1 MNCQC
6 NEETTA
12 NAMKRRAR
20 TYRRPLRHSPLL
32 LTLRRQRKARGS
44 LLPRCSLHPPLQ
56 QLQHMQL
63 HKQQHRS
70 QAHYLQEHSL
80 QHYHRNPCLI
90 DAACIIHNIQYIIH
104 NAACMMRTT
113 LRDSLPSPYHPQHV
127 QAIFTRALLAVHTVQ
142 LRKCYSFTA
151 VLRLALQQR
160 KCCSCYTA
168 LQRYYAASTAASDAL
183 RTCTSSHHAAARM
196 RVCKGTHAYDT

>member
-80 QHYHRNPCLI
+80 QHYHRNTCLI

-104 NAACMMRTT
+104 NVACMMRTT
-113 LRDSLPSPYHPQHV
+113 LRDSLPSPIIPSIMFKRFSPARCSQ
-127 QAIFTRALLAVHTVQ
+127 FTQ
-142 LRKCYSFTA
+142 YSCASAT
-151 VLRLALQQR
+151 VLRPYYASHYRGASAAVVTQPYSGITPRRRLQATRCALAR
-160 KCCSCYTA
+160 HPTT
-168 LQRYYAASTAASDAL
+168 LQRE
-183 RTCTSSHHAAARM
+183 
-196 RVCKGTHAYDT
+196 